1 MMFSLPKIEKITR
14 DVALSHFLL
23 MSGYKLYSFYFP
35 IYLVAE
41 SFSLAQVGYANFLIY
56 LPIAIFAP
64 IAGFLNHKINPAVLS
79 SLSIFG
85 YGVHALGMIVFPNIF
100 IFYLFQIILGISAAL
115 FFVSSR
121 AILMSSQLENYDRS
135 FAWFYSADLSPALGA
150 LVIWKFGF
158 LGVFALAL
166 FLQFFNAIFCYFRLK
181 NQTNHLPDS

>member
-121 AILMSSQLENYDRS
+121 AILMSSQLENYHRS
-135 FAWFYSADLSPALGA
+135 FAWFYSADLYAAALSPALGA

-181 NQTNHLPDS
+181 N